1 MLITFFRSVI
11 LYIIVLIVMRLMG
24 KREIGQ
30 MQPFELVISMMIAD
44 LASIPMSEI
53 GIPIFNGIVPIL
65 GLLTMHLLIS
75 LFNIKSVRFRKIVC
89 GKPNILMNKGKIDEN
104 ALEKERF
111 TVNELQERLRG
122 QNVFNLGDVDYAI
135 LETSGKISVILKPEK
150 RNTITEDFNI
160 NPDFEGITYDLV
172 LDGTIMF
179 ENLQKI
185 GKDYKWLTKQ
195 VEKFGYKPE
204 EALIATINEKGDF
217 FCQRKEKKEKV

>member
-1 MLITFFRSVI
+1 
-11 LYIIVLIVMRLMG
+11 
-24 KREIGQ
+24 

-89 GKPNILMNKGKIDEN
+89 GKPSILMYKGKIDEN

-122 QNVFNLGDVDYAI
+122 QSVFNLGDVDYAI

-150 RNTITEDFNI
+150 RNTIPEDFKM
-160 NPDFEGITYDLV
+160 NPDFEGVTYDLV

-185 GKDYKWLTKQ
+185 GKNYAWLKNQ
-195 VEKFGYKPE
+195 VKKFGYMPE

-217 FCQRKEKKEKV
+217 FCQKKEKNEKV

>member
-1 MLITFFRSVI
+1 MLVLFVRSI
-11 LYIIVLIVMRLMG
+11 LIYIIVLIVMRLMG

-185 GKDYKWLTKQ
+185 GKDY
-195 VEKFGYKPE
+195 
-204 EALIATINEKGDF
+204 
-217 FCQRKEKKEKV
+217 